1 MEIKVYNK
9 KIDVIPADAVY
20 VGRGS
25 AWGNPYVMGKDGDRS
40 MVIHKFIK
48 YAFERLELEPN
59 WLIPLENKSLVC
71 FCAPLACHGD
81 MLVEL
86 SRRTS
91 ERESSHSNA
100 KEIK

>member
-1 MEIKVYNK
+1 MEIKIYNK

-25 AWGNPYVMGKDGDRS
+25 TWGNPYIIGKDGDRD

-71 FCAPLACHGD
+71 FCAPLACHAD

>member
-1 MEIKVYNK
+1 
-9 KIDVIPADAVY
+9 
-20 VGRGS
+20 
-25 AWGNPYVMGKDGDRS
+25 

-71 FCAPLACHGD
+71 FCAPLACHAD